1 MNKKYVLAL
10 SLVLFCFVAV
20 AFADDLPWEKKLPF
34 KHATIQYD
42 LSGNE
47 HGKETLYIKDYGK
60 LRAKYHKATATI
72 MGMTNKTETLEIT
85 DPDWI
90 STYNLTDKT
99 GSKITNPYKL
109 YQAEYSKLSRTE
121 KRNFE
126 KNSKELGASMLG
138 KFGGSVKPSSAQI
151 LGYDCDVTTV
161 TGMSTTY
168 TLHGTDIP
176 LRSEISAM
184 GMNSSTTATQ
194 IDTATAIPDNTF
206 SPPVGISALENQEME
221 TMSRD
226 SIMQVIDT
234 LKEPDGAQ
242 KMQNFTPA
250 MGSGG
255 MQERMEA
262 DGMSPDE
269 QQEMMRQ
276 MEEAMKQMQKRRPQ
290 Q

>member
-1 MNKKYVLAL
+1 MNKRYVLAIPFL
-10 SLVLFCFVAV
+10 LFYLVAV
-20 AFADDLPWEKKLPF
+20 AFADDLPWNMKLPF
-34 KHATIQYD
+34 KHAIIQYN
-42 LSGNE
+42 LSGS
-47 HGKETLYIKDYGK
+47 HQGSETLYIKDYGTF
-60 LRAKYHKATATI
+60 RAKHHRSTATI

-90 STYNLTDKT
+90 YTYNLIDKT

-109 YQAEYSKLSRTE
+109 YKIEYSKCNSEE

-161 TGMSTTY
+161 NGMSTTY
-168 TLHGTDIP
+168 ILHGTDIP
-176 LRSEISAM
+176 LRSEITVM
-184 GMNSSTTATQ
+184 GMKNSTDATQ
-194 IDTATAIPDNTF
+194 VDTGSAIPDNAFT
-206 SPPVGISALENQEME
+206 PAAGIPAEKDEEME
-221 TMSRD
+221 AMMTQT
-226 SIMQVIDT
+226 ITQVIDT
-234 LKEPDGAQ
+234 LKQPDGAQ
-242 KMQNFTPA
+242 KMQNSTPA
-250 MGSGG
+250 MGPGR
-255 MQERMEA
+255 MQQSMEA
-262 DGMSPDE
+262 DGMSPEE